1 MNEKEVEAFE
11 AFVKAN
17 GNESLTYVEDSLV
30 VKAFKAGL
38 EAAKA
43 TK

>member
-1 MNEKEVEAFE
+1 MSEKELETFE
-11 AFVKAN
+11 AFLKAN

-38 EAAKA
+38 EAAKT